1 MQTINLDISKMN
13 VIPTLYAKQTDVG
26 RKFKAVITDSD
37 VPYSVAGTAVSVWY
51 SGASG
56 EGNYTDVGADSAVS
70 VSGNEITVELI
81 TQMLS
86 NPGSGVLCLVI
97 NSANGDQIGTWNIP
111 YLVEKIPGVGSPAA
125 QEYFTAFSQAVQ
137 NLPYPDA
144 SLSLVGKAADAA
156 AVGAAL
162 AGKAPAGYGLGGW
175 STSVTDFNEA
185 FGSGWYYGNNVA
197 NAPFHYSFVFAM
209 KANDDRV
216 IQIAYDV
223 AQIESSKYAYGASAI
238 RRYLAGVWGEWEYV
252 NPPMLPGVEY
262 RTTERWNGKV
272 VYTKLI
278 NFGALPNATIKTVK
292 IGLDA
297 SQIFHVDFKV
307 YNGEEMCSDV
317 GNHVYNCAV
326 YVYNT
331 ELTVVAKADM
341 SAFNGF
347 AALRY
352 TKD

>member
-1 MQTINLDISKMN
+1 MQTINLDISRMN

-56 EGNYTDVGADSAVS
+56 EGNYTDIGADRAIS

-97 NSANGDQIGTWNIP
+97 NSANGDQVGTWNIP

-144 SLSLVGKAADAA
+144 SLSLVGKAAEAA

-162 AGKAPAGYGLGGW
+162 AGKAPAGYGLGPSSQYVNSW
-175 STSVTDFNEA
+175 NDALAN
-185 FGSGWYYGNNVA
+185 GWYFGKNDSPTGIYAWGYVTNQGA
-197 NAPFHYSFVFAM
+197 DSHIAQTAFVHNSGRIGEY
-209 KANDDRV
+209 KRL
-216 IQIAYDV
+216 
-223 AQIESSKYAYGASAI
+223 
-238 RRYLAGVWGEWEYV
+238 RYNGVFEPWECV
-252 NPPMLPGVEY
+252 NPMMSFGVEY
-262 RTTERWNGKV
+262 RTTERYTGNP

-278 NFGALPNATIKTVK
+278 DCGVLPNTSDKIIEGALPQNINAFSVTGQAIGGDTSLYLPHYTVGMAVDNAK
-292 IGLDA
+292 GDIIIGTTMDRSSLHA
-297 SQIFHVDFKV
+297 
-307 YNGEEMCSDV
+307 
-317 GNHVYNCAV
+317 
-326 YVYNT
+326 YV
-331 ELTVVAKADM
+331 VVK
-341 SAFNGF
+341 
-347 AALRY
+347 Y
-352 TKD
+352 TKS